1 MFYPE
6 FYRFFRYD
14 FFLIFLKDSFTEL
27 DTWLATKLKEKGKQF
42 FFVRTFMDIAVKDAM
57 YDKNVKIREIDDAGN
72 LTSEMKAFMD
82 QEIEETRDYC
92 RECLTCSN
100 NDDVPIYCISNRFRE
115 SYEFPK
121 LLLDVASHLPEIQ
134 NQALVLSAD
143 FFTEEYFKAKKNI
156 LKKKIKYYAA
166 ITGLAGAIPIPGV
179 ELLIDIPLIMI
190 TLKFFKQQF
199 SIDYEEDSDGDVYK
213 KHKKIFFT
221 GSEEQIRKARRILSQ
236 ITAVGTASSI
246 SAIFLKS
253 GVTEAVEQ
261 VTKVAALAT
270 LGILTAVASAIGGT
284 VSFALT
290 YRLLSTELDKIEKLA
305 NEAVKSKIEMMLE

>member
-1 MFYPE
+1 MFYPK

-14 FFLIFLKDSFTEL
+14 FFLIFSKDSFTEL
-27 DTWLATKLKEKGKQF
+27 DTWLATKLKETGKQF

-57 YDKNVKIREIDDAGN
+57 YDKNVKIRKKDDAGN

-92 RECLTCSN
+92 REKLTFSN
-100 NDDVPIYCISNRFRE
+100 NDDVPIYCISNRFRD

-121 LLLDVASHLPEIQ
+121 LLLDIASHLPEIQ
-134 NQALVLSAD
+134 HQALVLSAN

-166 ITGLAGAIPIPGV
+166 ISGLAGAISIPG
-179 ELLIDIPLIMI
+179 LDLFINIPLIMNR
-190 TLKFFKQQF
+190 LKFFKQQF
-199 SIDYEEDSDGDVYK
+199 NIDYEEDSDGDVYK
-213 KHKKIFFT
+213 NHKKMFFT
-221 GSEEQIRKARRILSQ
+221 GSEEQIKKVRGILSQ
-236 ITAVGTASSI
+236 ITAVGTASSLT
-246 SAIFLKS
+246 AILVKW

-261 VTKVAALAT
+261 VTKVAAFVT
-270 LGILTAVASAIGGT
+270 FGILAAVASAIGGT

-290 YRLLSTELDKIEKLA
+290 YHLLSTELDKIEKLA